1 MVQKNSHLVGY
12 AESEKVREK
21 EREGER
27 EKRNEAKGGE
37 ANRNKIRE
45 EAKQWRQKLARY

>member
-1 MVQKNSHLVGY
+1 M
-12 AESEKVREK
+12 REK

-37 ANRNKIRE
+37 ANRNKIRGS
-45 EAKQWRQKLARY
+45 EAMEAEACSLLILWKSKYQ